1 MPPYPYEMDQAMIS
15 ALSPST
21 WTAIT
26 LSLIISFASG
36 YAYRWHQDSLKD
48 AKKEAKQEAVTTT
61 SQAAVTVTDKQGIA
75 RLESQLAATKLR
87 AANLEQM
94 IKELQNANPNP
105 SIDCTLPAGLRDQ
118 INLDLAG
125 RTR

>member
-1 MPPYPYEMDQAMIS
+1 MIS

-21 WTAIT
+21 WAAFA
-26 LSLIISFASG
+26 LSLFIAFGSG
-36 YAYRWHQDSLKD
+36 YAYRWHQDSLAT
-48 AKKEAKQEAVTTT
+48 AKVEAKQEATTT
-61 SQAAVTVTDKQGIA
+61 TAQAAVTVTDKQGIA

-94 IKELQNANPNP
+94 IKDLQNANPYHNV
-105 SIDCTLPAGLRDQ
+105 DCTLPAGLRDQ

-125 RTR
+125 RTK